1 MDFPEARE
9 YMTYDDQDVPTEL
22 FLDEEPDF
30 ADQIPRESNNE
41 IFEEEQVNIEN
52 SEIRDFIKKPC
63 LRQINKKVNF
73 NHKVIDIC
81 TDGTQTES
89 KLNEKYTLRRNFHL
103 LPGEQNL
110 LRMHN

>member
-1 MDFPEARE
+1 MTRESKLFNDNFVIDFPEARE

-22 FLDEEPDF
+22 FLDAEPDF

-41 IFEEEQVNIEN
+41 IFEEVQVNIEN

-73 NHKVIDIC
+73 NPKVY
-81 TDGTQTES
+81 
-89 KLNEKYTLRRNFHL
+89 LY
-103 LPGEQNL
+103 
-110 LRMHN
+110 